1 MVAIKIQSKED
12 IIAAYLTSLGFNPQ
26 QLPEIVPAVAAE
38 LDFRN
43 GNGDELVKKIDAFLL
58 RLARRTF
65 SKTGLADEQLL
76 AEFKLCFLLCNGA
89 DLCTAESCR
98 RLSLPAEL
106 VRRMRERFVVA
117 PPSCLYAE
125 MKPQAIESIR
135 PRKKGKKK

>member
-65 SKTGLADEQLL
+65 SFVWRLIDGWSLQVRETVDGETPAKAATSLIV
-76 AEFKLCFLLCNGA
+76 
-89 DLCTAESCR
+89 TAIKIP
-98 RLSLPAEL
+98 LSS
-106 VRRMRERFVVA
+106 V
-117 PPSCLYAE
+117 
-125 MKPQAIESIR
+125 
-135 PRKKGKKK
+135 

>member
-1 MVAIKIQSKED
+1 MVAINIQSKED

-65 SKTGLADEQLL
+65 SKTDLADEQLL

-89 DLCTAESCR
+89 DFCTAESCGQSR
-98 RLSLPAEL
+98 S
-106 VRRMRERFVVA
+106 
-117 PPSCLYAE
+117 S
-125 MKPQAIESIR
+125 
-135 PRKKGKKK
+135 